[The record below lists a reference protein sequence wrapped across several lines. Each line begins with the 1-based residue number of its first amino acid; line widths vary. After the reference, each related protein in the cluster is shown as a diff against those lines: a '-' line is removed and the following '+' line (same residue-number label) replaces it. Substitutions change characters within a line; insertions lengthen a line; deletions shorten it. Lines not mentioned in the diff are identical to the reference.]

1 MVDKDLYRETSFPSY
16 GPPEKKID
24 EDVRV
29 KRSLKD
35 ILSLVTV
42 TSKLALEFEE
52 KDLADSIMD
61 VALKVTNTD
70 AGSILLVDEE
80 REELYFAV
88 VKGEKSEKLKDKRFP
103 LGKGI
108 AGYVAL
114 HGQPVCVSSVED
126 DELFDPS
133 ISKEIDYETRSIL
146 AVPLEL
152 SEKVIGVLE
161 VINKDNDRFS
171 KEDIELLSILAK
183 QAAMAISGNRLSNMI
198 YKLFLHIIERTMIEK
213 SYEKNDINTLLGYM
227 KDVIEEHDTSEEFKN
242 LMEMTSLMVQ
252 ISKFGPLKQEAC
264 IDTLNN
270 FKSYI
275 LKELESDPFSL
286 SS

>member
-1 MVDKDLYRETSFPSY
+1 MADKDLYRETSFPSY
-16 GPPEKKID
+16 GAPEKKID

-88 VKGEKSEKLKDKRFP
+88 VKGAKSEKLKDKRFP

-126 DELFDPS
+126 DELFDPF

-146 AVPLEL
+146 AVPMEL

-161 VINKDNDRFS
+161 VINKGNDRFS
-171 KEDIELLSILAK
+171 KEDIEILSILAK

-213 SYEKNDINTLLGYM
+213 SYEKNDINTLLIYM
-227 KDVIEEHDTSEEFKN
+227 KDVIEEHDTSEEYKN

-264 IDTLNN
+264 IDTLKN

-275 LKELESDPFSL
+275 LKELETDPFSL

>member
-264 IDTLNN
+264 IDTLKN